1 MDIRIAVR
9 VGGDRGA
16 AAAAPSPPANRQPG
30 PPSPAPAPSH
40 RHPGLVVAAG
50 RQEPATGACGAGR
63 PGGGTRS
70 ARSGA
75 ATQRSPRS
83 LPHLQG
89 KYRLGR
95 KIGSGSFGDI
105 YIGAQVN

>member
-30 PPSPAPAPSH
+30 PPSPAPAPSP
-40 RHPGLVVAAG
+40 RHPGLAVAAG

-63 PGGGTRS
+63 RHPVGQVR
-70 ARSGA
+70 RRH
-75 ATQRSPRS
+75 ATFPT
-83 LPHLQG
+83 LPAPPQG